1 MTSLNSIICLT
12 VTRHE
17 SIKSSR
23 SFHPIM
29 NIVEVNGPIVDVTQ
43 PQVFEIKNSQMRI
56 DYYHVIV
63 RSSAVGR
70 VKIYVPVS
78 ALGIDGAKNSIV
90 KIFNKQ
96 TKVWMSIPVLNLV
109 KFKGYTVTVNATF
122 VRKDNEWY
130 GNRVKSIKV
139 HGV

>member
-1 MTSLNSIICLT
+1 
-12 VTRHE
+12 
-17 SIKSSR
+17 
-23 SFHPIM
+23 
-29 NIVEVNGPIVDVTQ
+29 
-43 PQVFEIKNSQMRI
+43 
-56 DYYHVIV
+56 
-63 RSSAVGR
+63 
-70 VKIYVPVS
+70 VPVS